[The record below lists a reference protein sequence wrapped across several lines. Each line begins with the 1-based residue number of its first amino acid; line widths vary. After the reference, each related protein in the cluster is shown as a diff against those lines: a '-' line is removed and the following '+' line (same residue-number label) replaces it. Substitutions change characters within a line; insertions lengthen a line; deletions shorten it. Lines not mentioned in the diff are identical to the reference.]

1 MKRTQIVQKTKLI
14 AKRIT
19 MLSLFRLI
27 LLIFLEMMTAVI
39 LSMVFSALAERAAP
53 NAVVVIGPF
62 AIHWA
67 SLASTLVANLFLLPL
82 TLGLAEYLLKLVRRP
97 AEAKVSEIF
106 LWFADG
112 EKLKRVL
119 RYFGYVA
126 VLSLV
131 TIPLS
136 TVPTQYL
143 LDSASTLLE
152 ALKDQVVA
160 DPTKMMIDWS
170 LVNWSAVGICA
181 AAMLLE
187 ALVKIRLF
195 LTPYIFVDDDTKGS
209 FAAAA
214 ESWKL
219 TKGHVLTYIWMML
232 TFVGW
237 YLLTILTGFVIL
249 LYVLPYVQV
258 ATVILAEY
266 IRAEYKMRSD
276 DVTGAVDTPT
286 EEE

>member
-14 AKRIT
+14 AKRVT
-19 MLSLFRLI
+19 LLSLFRLI

-53 NAVVVIGPF
+53 NAVVVVGPF
-62 AIHWA
+62 AIHWL
-67 SLASTLVANLFLLPL
+67 SLASTLVANLFLIPL
-82 TLGLAEYLLKLVRRP
+82 SLGLAEYLLKLVRRP
-97 AEAKVSEIF
+97 AEARVSEIF

-119 RYFGYVA
+119 NYFGYVA
-126 VLSLV
+126 AFSLV

-143 LDSASTLLE
+143 LDSASRLLE
-152 ALKDQVVA
+152 ALRDQVVA
-160 DPTKMMIDWS
+160 DPTALTVDWS
-170 LVNWSAVGICA
+170 LVNWSAVGICV
-181 AAMLLE
+181 AAMLLA

-195 LTPYIFVDDDTKGS
+195 MTPYIFVDDSAKGAFS
-209 FAAAA
+209 AAA

-276 DVTGAVDTPT
+276 NTAEAADAPS

>member
-14 AKRIT
+14 AKRVT
-19 MLSLFRLI
+19 LLSLFRLI

-62 AIHWA
+62 SIHWL
-67 SLASTLVANLFLLPL
+67 SLASTLVANLFLIPL
-82 TLGLAEYLLKLVRRP
+82 SLGLAEYLLKLVRRP
-97 AEAKVSEIF
+97 TEARVSEIF

-119 RYFGYVA
+119 NYFGYVA
-126 VLSLV
+126 AFSLV

-143 LDSASTLLE
+143 LDSASRLLE
-152 ALKDQVVA
+152 ALQKQVVA
-160 DPTKMMIDWS
+160 DPTALAIDWS
-170 LVNWSAVGICA
+170 LVNWSAVGICV
-181 AAMLLE
+181 AAMLLA

-195 LTPYIFVDDDTKGS
+195 MTPYIFVDDSAKGA
-209 FAAAA
+209 FAAAM

-276 DVTGAVDTPT
+276 NAAETADASAG
-286 EEE
+286 EE

>member
-39 LSMVFSALAERAAP
+39 LSMVFSELAERAVP
-53 NAVVVIGPF
+53 NAVVKIGPF
-62 AIHWA
+62 SIHWA
-67 SLASTLVANLFLLPL
+67 SLASTLVANLFLIPL
-82 TLGLAEYLLKLVRRP
+82 SLGLAEYLLTLVRRP
-97 AEAKVSEIF
+97 AEARVSEIF

-119 RYFGYVA
+119 NYFGYVA
-126 VLSLV
+126 AFSLV

-143 LDSASTLLE
+143 LDSASRLLE
-152 ALKDQVVA
+152 TLRDQVVA
-160 DPTKMMIDWS
+160 DPTNMMIDWS
-170 LVNWSAVGICA
+170 LVNWPAVGICA
-181 AAMLLE
+181 AAMLLG

-195 LTPYIFVDDDTKGS
+195 MTPYLFVDDSAKGS
-209 FAAAA
+209 FAAVS

-219 TKGHVLTYIWMML
+219 TKGHVLTYIWLML
-232 TFVGW
+232 TFAGW
-237 YLLTILTGFVIL
+237 YLLTLLTGFVIL
-249 LYVLPYVQV
+249 LYVLPYVQI
-258 ATVILAEY
+258 ATVIFSEY
-266 IRAEYKMRSD
+266 IRAEHKMRSED
-276 DVTGAVDTPT
+276 ASQTADTAAS
-286 EEE
+286 EE